1 MGDLMKVTI
10 TILATVTAMVMIGFG
25 LYGFT
30 QNLQMWGAPIVGG
43 MIVGALS
50 MIAAYTE
57 Y

>member
-50 MIAAYTE
+50 MVAAYTE